1 MVYIVLTEVLH
12 SNGFFY
18 NTTFT
23 TNKCFYTGNNNLIS
37 FKVNSSIS
45 NKIDS
50 QYIID
55 KGDKFEVIIKNL

>member
-18 NTTFT
+18 NAKFT
-23 TNKCFYTGNNNLIS
+23 NNKCFYTGNNKVIS